1 MAGKSEENSRSKN
14 GINLGLCFMLFALG
28 LSVAGC
34 VSPVPGASRDLLSF
48 MQNGQTTRQEVIL
61 KLGQP
66 SGSYEHEKILT
77 YRIGED
83 RDQGYFLVSPKFMQ
97 PWQSVRYSL
106 VLLFDDNGL
115 LQKKNMVS
123 VQ

>member
-1 MAGKSEENSRSKN
+1 MARKPDEKFRCKN
-14 GINLGLCFMLFALG
+14 GINLGICFMLLALG
-28 LSVAGC
+28 LLVAGC
-34 VSPVPGASRDLLSF
+34 VSPVPGASRNLLSF

-66 SGSYEHEKILT
+66 SGSFEHEQILT

-83 RDQGYFLVSPKFMQ
+83 KDQGYYLVSPKFMQ

-106 VLLFDDNGL
+106 VLLFDDRGV